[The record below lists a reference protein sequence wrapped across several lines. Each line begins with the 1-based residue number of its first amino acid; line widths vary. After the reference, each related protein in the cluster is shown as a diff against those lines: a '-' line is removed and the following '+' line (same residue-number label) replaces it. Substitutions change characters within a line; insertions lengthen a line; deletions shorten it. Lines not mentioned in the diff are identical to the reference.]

1 MTTKRRPSYINLSAA
16 NSAANI
22 DSSSLLAPRT
32 PKSISKS
39 RRSSIAQES
48 GILFNNNS
56 NSNSSNSRPSSRRSS
71 LANIYST
78 ASNTS
83 NTNNLP
89 QQHNNESDTSISS
102 TTTGQLTPSLLSEST
117 TAGYFS
123 QDLRHSSDSMEM
135 EHHPH
140 SNESAAIAAAAVAA
154 AADAAA
160 EAMAAL
166 PPNFDVHMSYKIKTT
181 KSSRKLDYFF
191 GEQAPHDICIQEIRK
206 EGLKALLQSKIPL
219 CYFLYHLLEEF
230 SCENLF
236 FFIEL
241 EQYESFSYTSEAQQL
256 ATAQHIHNTYL
267 THNSHFE
274 VNLDDKVRRQ
284 VTSTLQEKKVKR
296 LFDNAKRAVYSLLE
310 SSFMRFCQT
319 ETFTQMVMDCGEL
332 TTHYDASTRH
342 DAVRQL
348 LSYIER
354 QHKLIYGS
362 IRGEGA
368 GTTNFASTSQ
378 TSRRRH
384 ELVKSMIHE
393 FCRSMLGVEVEAVPV
408 LSKGNNGSSHHNSI
422 KSSKSIFGKKK

>member
-1 MTTKRRPSYINLSAA
+1 MTTKRRPSHINLSAA
-16 NSAANI
+16 NAAANM

-48 GILFNNNS
+48 GISFNNNNN

-78 ASNTS
+78 ASNTN

-140 SNESAAIAAAAVAA
+140 SNDSAAIAAAAAVAA

-181 KSSRKLDYFF
+181 KSSKKLDYFF

-241 EQYESFSYTSEAQQL
+241 EQYESFTYTSEAQQF

-267 THNSHFE
+267 TDNSHFE

-284 VTSTLQEKKVKR
+284 VTSALHEKKVKR

-332 TTHYDASTRH
+332 TTHYGASTRH

-362 IRGEGA
+362 LRGEGV

-393 FCRSMLGVEVEAVPV
+393 FCRSMLGVEVEAVPY
-408 LSKGNNGSSHHNSI
+408 KI
-422 KSSKSIFGKKK
+422 